1 MSDQSK
7 FQKLLENARFELDTI
22 SLADGTGDLI
32 ARTALGVLIF
42 RRNHDGSGWSEFDI
56 EAAEV
61 GDAVTKITDTALL
74 RLLDAQRYKLN
85 PAVLRITKLSNGLF
99 SIANGD
105 RKAAL
110 YKLDGDTLDGVT
122 PNLIKLGPRTLA
134 AVKALQTAQTYET
147 IGIRIKC

>member
-99 SIANGD
+99 SVTNGQF
-105 RKAAL
+105 KPAL
-110 YKLDGDTLDGVT
+110 CKLEGDTLT
-122 PNLIKLGPRTLA
+122 PIHVKLGPVSLA
-134 AVKALQTAQTYET
+134 AVKALQTAETYET
-147 IGIRIKC
+147 TADRRVLN